1 MPTILRTG
9 KLRIVIYLNDHSPPH
24 VHVIGPESE
33 AKIELGRGQSKPR
46 LSRNDGLSAKEVAA
60 ALAAIDESAYLLM
73 EKWESL
79 HGDGKLD

>member
-1 MPTILRTG
+1 M
-9 KLRIVIYLNDHSPPH
+9 
-24 VHVIGPESE
+24 IGPEGE

-46 LSRNDGLSAKEVAA
+46 LSRNNGLSTIEVAA

-73 EKWESL
+73 DKWESL